1 MWWENNCWKVPKS
14 IWAVGFAPF
23 RLCPKARVFFS
34 GISSL
39 SLKFVQAEIFLAKF
53 FFFKDHRFYFSSQVK
68 SLWWSSL
75 FHHKNEK
82 KMRYLRAVQS
92 IVDCPSNSQIL
103 MCKSNKH
110 KCKSSIKFR
119 LTVWQC
125 VRPLLQS
132 WHSWQFPILTSLN
145 RLQQNR
151 LIIQTTL

>member
-1 MWWENNCWKVPKS
+1 MKSGVRPILPMPKS
-14 IWAVGFAPF
+14 KGV
-23 RLCPKARVFFS
+23 FS

-39 SLKFVQAEIFLAKF
+39 SFKVCSSRNIFGQI
-53 FFFKDHRFYFSSQVK
+53 FFFKDHRFYFSSQFK

-92 IVDCPSNSQIL
+92 IVNCPSNSRIL

-132 WHSWQFPILTSLN
+132 WHSRQFPILTSLN
-145 RLQQNR
+145 GLEQNR
-151 LIIQTTL
+151 LIIFRRLYNYCHCTHLLD